1 MAEERLMTDHSDPE
15 SASEMVATARKTLY
29 ALIARLPEE
38 LRAEALRVG
47 YDLRKRC
54 TGPGGEKTLGD
65 YTRLVVPVIT
75 LYVETIKNECVQD
88 GSDFEREIEITYLHE
103 FGHHLGLD
111 EGDLVKR
118 GL

>member
-1 MAEERLMTDHSDPE
+1 MHGGAN
-15 SASEMVATARKTLY
+15 
-29 ALIARLPEE
+29 E
-38 LRAEALRVG
+38 LRAEAVRVG

-54 TGPGGEKTLGD
+54 TESGGEKTLGD
-65 YTRLVVPVIT
+65 YARGTVPVIT
-75 LYVETIKNECVQD
+75 LYVETIREECVEQ
-88 GSDFEREIEITYLHE
+88 GSDSQREIEITYLHE